1 MARSIGCPVSLPMA
15 AAPPPGFLD
24 EGYFGPDSM
33 LRRVIS
39 ETLVGLSAPRVLLMQ
54 AAHPVAFAGF
64 FAHTGALDDPYER
77 LNRTTLIMNTV
88 GFGTRDAA
96 DRATGRVRRM
106 HTRVKGELLEPA
118 GRWPAGTPYA
128 ADDPGLL
135 LWILATLA
143 DGGATVYKRWVGG
156 LDRFELEELWQ
167 DYRVVG
173 RLFGIPDSAM
183 PASWLEFED
192 YWDGMLTDGS
202 LHVTP
207 QARELAI
214 DIVMQP
220 PVPLV
225 ARPLLEL
232 VNQVTIGSL
241 PPVVR
246 EQYGFGWDPVRGAT
260 LAVAAE
266 ATKRLVHPFL
276 PGPLRRIPV
285 ARKGLAAAKQEQAA
299 SLQDRANVAA

>member
-1 MARSIGCPVSLPMA
+1 MPT
-15 AAPPPGFLD
+15 APPPGLLRD
-24 EGYFGPDSM
+24 GYFGPDSM

-88 GFGTRDAA
+88 AFGTRDAA
-96 DRATGRVRRM
+96 DRATGRVRSM
-106 HTRVKGELLEPA
+106 HRRVTGELTEPA

-128 ADDPGLL
+128 ADDPALL

-143 DGGATVYKRWVGG
+143 DGGATVYRRWVGP
-156 LDRFELEELWQ
+156 LDRFELERLWQ

-173 RLFGIPDSAM
+173 RLFGIPDDAM
-183 PASWLEFED
+183 PASWIAFEE
-192 YWDGMLTDGS
+192 YWRGMLGDGS

-207 QARELAI
+207 QARALAI
-214 DIVMQP
+214 DVVMRP

-241 PPVVR
+241 PATVR
-246 EQYGFGWDPVRGAT
+246 TQYGFGWDPLRGAA
-260 LAVAAE
+260 LAVGAE
-266 ATKRLVHPFL
+266 ATKRLVHPLL

-285 ARKGLAAAKQEQAA
+285 ARHGLPGADQERAATLA
-299 SLQDRANVAA
+299 DRANVAA

>member
-1 MARSIGCPVSLPMA
+1 MPAS
-15 AAPPPGFLD
+15 PPPGLLD
-24 EGYFGPDSM
+24 DGYFGPDSM

-88 GFGTRDAA
+88 GFGTREGRRPRDGPGAA
-96 DRATGRVRRM
+96 DAYAGPRRAHR
-106 HTRVKGELLEPA
+106 A
-118 GRWPAGTPYA
+118 GREVALGTPYA
-128 ADDPGLL
+128 ADDPDLL

-143 DGGATVYKRWVGG
+143 DGGATVYRRWVGG
-156 LDRFELEELWQ
+156 LDRFELERLWQ

-173 RLFGIPDSAM
+173 RLFGIPDDAM

-214 DIVMQP
+214 EIVMHP
-220 PVPLV
+220 PLPLV
-225 ARPLLEL
+225 ARPLVEL

-241 PPVVR
+241 PAVVR
-246 EQYGFGWDPVRGAT
+246 EQYGFGWDPVRGAG

-266 ATKRLVHPFL
+266 ATKRFVHPFL
-276 PGPLRRIPV
+276 PWPATPDPRGSQRPSGGQAGAGRDARGPRERRRV
-285 ARKGLAAAKQEQAA
+285 VDGA
-299 SLQDRANVAA
+299 

>member
-1 MARSIGCPVSLPMA
+1 MPTM
-15 AAPPPGFLD
+15 AAPPPPGLLD
-24 EGYFGPDSM
+24 GSFFGPDSL
-33 LRRVIS
+33 LRKVIS

-88 GFGTRDAA
+88 AFGTEEMAE
-96 DRATGRVRRM
+96 RATARVRNM
-106 HTRVKGELLEPA
+106 HTRVQGELTEPA
-118 GRWPAGTPYA
+118 GKWPAGTPYA
-128 ADDPGLL
+128 ADDPDLL

-143 DGGATVYKRWVGG
+143 DGGATVYQRWVGG
-156 LDRFELEELWQ
+156 LDRFELEALWQ
-167 DYRVVG
+167 DYRIVG
-173 RLFGIPDSAM
+173 RLFGIPDDDM
-183 PASWLEFED
+183 PRSWLEFTD

-214 DIVMQP
+214 SIVMQP
-220 PVPLV
+220 PLPLV

-241 PPVVR
+241 PKVVR
-246 EQYGFGWDPVRGAT
+246 DQYGFGWDPVRGAT

-266 ATKRLVHPFL
+266 ATKRFVHPLL

-285 ARKGLAAAKQEQAA
+285 ARNGLPVAKQQQAA
-299 SLQDRANVAA
+299 NLQDRANVAA

>member
-1 MARSIGCPVSLPMA
+1 MPAMPA
-15 AAPPPGFLD
+15 HPPPGFLD
-24 EGYFGPDSM
+24 DGYFGPDSM

-96 DRATGRVRRM
+96 DRATGRVRSM
-106 HTRVKGELLEPA
+106 HTRVQGELAEAA
-118 GRWPAGTPYA
+118 GRWPAGTPYSA
-128 ADDPGLL
+128 TDPGLL

-143 DGGATVYKRWVGG
+143 DGGATVYQRWVGG
-156 LDRFELEELWQ
+156 LDRDELERLWQ
-167 DYRVVG
+167 DYIVVG
-173 RLFGIPDSAM
+173 RLFGIPDDAM
-183 PASWLEFED
+183 PASWAAFED
-192 YWDGMLTDGS
+192 YWDAMLTDGS

-207 QARELAI
+207 QARALAI
-214 DIVMQP
+214 EIVMHP

-232 VNQVTIGSL
+232 VNQVTIGGL
-241 PPVVR
+241 PASVR
-246 EQYGFGWDPVRGAT
+246 EQYGFGWDPIRGAG

-266 ATKRLVHPFL
+266 ATKRLVRPFL
-276 PGPLRRIPV
+276 PSPLRRIPV
-285 ARKGLAAAKQEQAA
+285 ARRGLAAEKQEQAA
-299 SLQDRANVAA
+299 TLTDRANVAA